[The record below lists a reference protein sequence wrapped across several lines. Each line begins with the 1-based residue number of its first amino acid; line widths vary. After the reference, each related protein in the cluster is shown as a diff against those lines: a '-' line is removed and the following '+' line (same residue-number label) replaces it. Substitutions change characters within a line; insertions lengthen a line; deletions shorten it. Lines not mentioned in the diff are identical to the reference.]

1 VSDGFDWGLTPRKP
15 EPEKPLEP
23 EKPAEPE
30 TPDPFAFLNQRP
42 DANQRSGDD
51 QQPAASQKPVEEEWV
66 GEPTQAMPLN
76 APPALIEP
84 KMPPEPPRAPLPTA
98 PAYPPQQQFR
108 PPSQYPQATPP
119 AAAPTPEPT
128 PPAWP
133 FAAQQL
139 PPTQAQHLPPA
150 QVSTRVP
157 SAIPDAAASATTD
170 RHGIDD
176 IFGEHAFQEYDD
188 GPLIG
193 QIPLPSRAERR
204 DRPTAEISRAQ
215 KVLMGV
221 AGGLVVVLAI
231 VAIYL
236 VGTRIDLSGDEP
248 AAVVTPDPTA
258 TEEATTTEGP
268 LEPGTYQWDDLLG
281 TECLEPFENA
291 WEQQYTVVDC
301 ESPHG
306 GQLTAVG
313 AFEQTEFPGAEALA
327 TDANLACAST
337 KVINYK
343 KASVYDD
350 IAISASYATTQQEWT
365 DGFTDYYCFVARTS
379 GEPIEGT
386 IARAFGTAAG

>member
-1 VSDGFDWGLTPRKP
+1 MSDGFDWGLTPRKP
-15 EPEKPLEP
+15 EPEKPEKP

-30 TPDPFAFLNQRP
+30 TPDPFAFLNQEP
-42 DANQRSGDD
+42 EKNN
-51 QQPAASQKPVEEEWV
+51 EEWV

-84 KMPPEPPRAPLPTA
+84 KIPPEPPRAPLPTA

-119 AAAPTPEPT
+119 PAAPAPEPT

-150 QVSTRVP
+150 QVPTRVP
-157 SAIPDAAASATTD
+157 STVPDAAASAPTD
-170 RHGIDD
+170 RHDIDD